1 MDAGKLRLLHNA
13 KAIHE
18 IKKGFSLD
26 RKYQVDK
33 KYLVRVFP
41 KRTIIRA
48 QKRV

>member
-1 MDAGKLRLLHNA
+1 MDVGKLRLLHNA

-18 IKKGFSLD
+18 IKKGFSVD

-41 KRTIIRA
+41 KELLLER
-48 QKRV
+48 KKEF

>member
-1 MDAGKLRLLHNA
+1 MDVGKLRLLHNA

-33 KYLVRVFP
+33 NILCAFF
-41 KRTIIRA
+41 
-48 QKRV
+48 QKNYY